1 MSDVFNPVT
10 GSIDNSSQEANYDIR
25 LDDTGTALY
34 VGKALPGS
42 STSSAVWQI
51 KKVTDTVISFADAV
65 STFNKVWNSRASYT
79 Y

>member
-1 MSDVFNPVT
+1 MEVFNPIT
-10 GSIDNSSQEANYDIR
+10 GSIDTVSIDTDYNIK

-51 KKVTDTVISFADAV
+51 KKVTDTTISFADAV
-65 STFNKVWNSRASYT
+65 STFTKVWNDRASYT